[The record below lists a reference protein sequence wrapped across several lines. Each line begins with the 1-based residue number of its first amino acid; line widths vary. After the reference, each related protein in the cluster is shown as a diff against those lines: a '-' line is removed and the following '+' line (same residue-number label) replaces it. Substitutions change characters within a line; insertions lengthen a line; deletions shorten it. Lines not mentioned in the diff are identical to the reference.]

1 MNTKT
6 IQSET
11 TSFNI
16 SLDKLPFDVLGLI
29 FSLILCV
36 SPSQEE
42 NKNVPPTAS
51 ARFQLNQLAMVSK
64 SFSQVAGLFE
74 NVPDVER
81 ILAVLFKVLTLDDP
95 VGDAMDIFDECRSQ
109 LPFSLFNSFE
119 QMIEFAFYFS
129 DKQEHANFTY
139 KWIEHLVQKKSVS
152 PSLASSVLIRE
163 ASNNTRYWR
172 TISHLLLQ
180 ASSLPFQVFLD
191 IRSTCMSVVSNYRLH
206 DNHYVYKYEYCEVQ
220 LYMKNIFNLFKD
232 RFRMLF
238 VSLLENNNGFI
249 RNKQEKVQE
258 YLDMFDLLSSEMDCE
273 FTFVTDYSLDIN
285 VAKQVFGDK
294 FDFSEFQEQTISMP
308 IIVPLFGN
316 HVEALFD

>member
-1 MNTKT
+1 MNIKT

-16 SLDKLPFDVLGLI
+16 SLDKLPFDILGLI
-29 FSLILCV
+29 FSLVLCV
-36 SPSQEE
+36 SPSQKE
-42 NKNVPPTAS
+42 NKNFPPTAS

-64 SFSQVAGLFE
+64 NFNHVAGFF
-74 NVPDVER
+74 NNNPDIER
-81 ILAVLFKVLTLDDP
+81 ILSILFKVLTLDDP
-95 VGDAMDIFDECRSQ
+95 VGDAMDIFDDYRDQ
-109 LPFSLFNSFE
+109 LPFSLFSSFE
-119 QMIEFAFYFS
+119 HMLEFAFYFS
-129 DKQEHANFTY
+129 DKRQHANFAY
-139 KWIEHLVQKKSVS
+139 KWIEHLVKTNSINSSFARFV
-152 PSLASSVLIRE
+152 LIHAASS
-163 ASNNTRYWR
+163 NTRYWR
-172 TISHLLLQ
+172 TISQLLLK

-191 IRSTCMSVVSNYRLH
+191 IRSTCMFVVSNYHLQ
-206 DNHYVYKYEYCEVQ
+206 DNHYVYKYMYCEMQ

-238 VSLLENNNGFI
+238 ISLLENNNVFV
-249 RNKQEKVQE
+249 RNKQVQE

-294 FDFSEFQEQTISMP
+294 FDFSDFQEQTISMP

-316 HVEALFD
+316 HIEALFD